1 MTRHPDPVRTGIVW
15 TQTARIVEMIKLLIT
30 NRAEIS
36 VRSHDGKDTD
46 TARWPQEPVLSLDT
60 DNRRVDVAEVPGTA
74 RVRQEGSEHVGQL
87 AG

>member
-1 MTRHPDPVRTGIVW
+1 MTRHPEPLRTGVVW

-36 VRSHDGKDTD
+36 VRSHDGKGTD
-46 TARWPQEPVLSLDT
+46 TVRLPQYTIILDT
-60 DNRRVDVAEVPGTA
+60 DNRRVDVAEVPGTG